1 MRQFRV
7 ISMDK
12 ENQNLR
18 IPPKDLLREELQ
30 RVESKRDFR
39 RAVMYVAG
47 ALAVAAALTALAATR
62 LFVMIRVNGESMAPT
77 FEDREVVIIR
87 QTKAVE
93 RGDIIGFYYGGRILL
108 KRYVGD
114 AGDYIDIDDEGNV
127 YVNGAVIDEPY
138 LDEKAV
144 GNCDI
149 EFPYKVPE
157 GMIFVLGDN
166 RAVSLDSRTKSIG
179 CVDRDQL
186 AGRVVYRAWPLGRIG
201 FMH

>member
-1 MRQFRV
+1 
-7 ISMDK
+7 MDK

-47 ALAVAAALTALAATR
+47 VLAVAAALTALAATR

-127 YVNGAVIDEPY
+127 YVNGAVNDEPY

-144 GNCDI
+144 GTCDI
-149 EFPYKVPE
+149 EFP
-157 GMIFVLGDN
+157 
-166 RAVSLDSRTKSIG
+166 
-179 CVDRDQL
+179 
-186 AGRVVYRAWPLGRIG
+186 
-201 FMH
+201 